1 MESND
6 ELKEINIKNRACFYF
21 NGIIKIENFDFSYTL
36 IDKKSCENIL
46 VYKISYETLISAKPL
61 RFRLDKTDGPIRA
74 YDAYSLIQF

>member
-21 NGIIKIENFDFSYTL
+21 NDIIKIENFDFSYTL

-46 VYKISYETLISAKPL
+46 VYK
-61 RFRLDKTDGPIRA
+61 TDGPIRA
-74 YDAYSLIQF
+74 YDVYSLIQF